1 MAPPLDGATI
11 GPSLSRHLSSD
22 PTRTVRLTIVY
33 DNSALREGLRA
44 DWGFSCF
51 VEARGRRILFDTGAM
66 GPILLENLRMLGIDA
81 REIRHVFIS
90 HDHRDHTGGLA
101 DLLRIST
108 PIVYVPA
115 SCREPRGASQI
126 VRIDEPT
133 ELFEGFYST
142 GELAG
147 IEQSLLVGAK
157 GGLVV
162 VVGCAHPGVGRILEA
177 ASRWGEVRAL
187 IGGLHGFEDFELLKD
202 LEIVCPTHC
211 SRFKAELESRFPEKC
226 VSGGVGRVIE
236 MGSTAGRRETP
247 HAPIVDSATDR
258 R

>member
-1 MAPPLDGATI
+1 MAPPLGGATI

-22 PTRTVRLTIVY
+22 PTRTVRVTIVY

-51 VEARGRRILFDTGAM
+51 VEARGRRILFDTGAK

-108 PIVYVPA
+108 PIVYVPV
-115 SCREPRGASQI
+115 SCREPGGASQI
-126 VRIDEPT
+126 VRIEEPT

-147 IEQSLLVGAK
+147 IEQSLLVETT

-177 ASRWGEVRAL
+177 ASQRAEVRAI
-187 IGGLHGFEDFELLKD
+187 IGGLHGFRDFALLERLEL
-202 LEIVCPTHC
+202 VCPTHC
-211 SRFKAELESRFPEKC
+211 SRFKTEMEKRFPEKC

-236 MGSTAGRRETP
+236 LAAWTG
-247 HAPIVDSATDR
+247 
-258 R
+258 